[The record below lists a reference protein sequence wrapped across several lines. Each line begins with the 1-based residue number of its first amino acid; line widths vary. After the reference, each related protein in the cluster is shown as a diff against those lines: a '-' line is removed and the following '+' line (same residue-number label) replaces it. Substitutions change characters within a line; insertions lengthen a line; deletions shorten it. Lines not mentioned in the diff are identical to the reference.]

1 MSTHINITLA
11 DGSLCACDP
20 PISVDCN
27 IGESEGENGVLLRE
41 LLNEANALTASCS
54 DSLKSL
60 YNVECSPDVSTELLF
75 LLKTR
80 LDPVN
85 LGTIA
90 LIFVKLHR

>member
-1 MSTHINITLA
+1 MSTYINITLA

-41 LLNEANALTASCS
+41 LLNEANPLTASCS

-60 YNVECSPDVSTELLF
+60 YNAIQMYLQSCCY

-80 LDPVN
+80 LDPVH

-90 LIFVKLHR
+90 LIFV